1 MMNIKPIELKGNWAK
16 GYALDIHTTSSI
28 YLGDDDFGHP
38 RFDTERSELGELVI
52 RLKYREDKS
61 VLKEILDSITKF
73 LINKWKIIDT
83 LDYII
88 PVPPSNL
95 GRKFQP
101 VIEISENLSNI
112 LNIPIC
118 ADSLVKIKV
127 TPELKE
133 IVDFEK
139 RKEIL
144 QDAFNIK
151 NDCFKC
157 KNILLFDDLYRSG
170 ATLRIITEI
179 LYNKGKVNNVY
190 VLTLTKTRSK
200 R

>member
-1 MMNIKPIELKGNWAK
+1 MVAIKPIELKGNWAK
-16 GYALDIHTTSSI
+16 GYALDIHTISSE
-28 YLGDDDFGHP
+28 YLGDDDYGHP
-38 RFDTERSELGELVI
+38 HFDTKRSELGELVI
-52 RLKYREDKS
+52 QLKYRDDKS
-61 VLKEILDSITKF
+61 VIGDIVNTASAFLKD
-73 LINKWKIIDT
+73 KWRIVAE

-95 GRKFQP
+95 NRTFQP
-101 VIEISENLSNI
+101 VIEIVDKLSDA

-118 ADSLVKIKV
+118 VDTLAKVKK

-133 IVDFEK
+133 IVEYTK
-139 RKEIL
+139 RGEIL
-144 QDAFNIK
+144 EGAFSIQ
-151 NDCFKC
+151 NDCLKG

-170 ATLRIITEI
+170 ATLRVITEI

-190 VLTLTKTRSK
+190 VLTLTKTRTK